1 MPVFLFTDIEGS
13 TERWVQYPRAMEEAL
28 PRHDALLE
36 SLIARHGGQVIK
48 NTGDGYF
55 AVFEGGE
62 PLACAIALQQ
72 AITAQDWSAIGD
84 LRVRI
89 ALHTG
94 EARRR
99 EDDYFG
105 LEVSRTARLLSAGW
119 GGQILLSC
127 ELARTATLPPNA
139 SLRDLGNHLLK
150 DLSEPQHIFQLLH
163 PDIALHEFPPLRTL
177 SAHPHNLPPQ
187 PTTFVGRTEEL
198 REIALRMADP
208 ACRLLTLMGPGGMGK
223 TRLALQAAAEHVE
236 AFPNGVFFVP
246 LAELSAPEQLVS
258 GIAEALRITFYQ
270 RDAPRSQLLNYLREK
285 RLLLVLDNFEH
296 ILEGALLVADILA
309 HAPGVKVLVTSR
321 ERLNLREEQVYPV
334 GGMSFPE
341 GQTTALESYSA
352 VQLFLQHAQLA
363 DPEFQLD
370 AARRDCVA
378 HICAR
383 VMGMPLALELAASW
397 LRVLSCAEVAAEVDR
412 SLDFLSTTQRDR
424 PDRHRSL
431 RAVFEYSWQL
441 LTAQE
446 QDALSAWAVFQS
458 SFRREAAAMLLT
470 AVVPS
475 ANSATTLALLAALV
489 DKSLLQRRHKDRYA
503 MHALLHQYALEK
515 LQAMPQREVK
525 SRQNHCAYYAAFL
538 QQQELALIGAAQ
550 GEVLESIAGSFEDV
564 RAAWQWAVQQGDLST
579 LRQAAPSL
587 TIFLSM
593 HGRNLEGIRLME
605 SALEM
610 LQLLTSPE
618 ATATRGQLLVLL
630 ASLVTE
636 LNHHEQARS
645 YAETALAINR
655 ELGTREVLARTLSV
669 LCRVAWSGSDYATAA
684 TYAREALELYEA
696 DGNLAGQAVVHGQ
709 LGMISWTLGEYDMA
723 RSELERS
730 LELHR
735 STGNPTGIANCLD
748 HLGVVARDT
757 GDHETARR
765 CFQESYE
772 RFQNL
777 GIPLMRAYVTNHLGG
792 AIAQSDG
799 FEKAIP
805 YFEQSIALG
814 QELGE
819 RRIVAYTR
827 FDWSSFLLGKGD
839 LPAARLMLEQSLAS
853 FQAVQDAF
861 GSILT
866 QVALAQIAVQSGENS
881 KARQL
886 YSEALHA
893 SREINNLRLVSS
905 VLLEWGQMLS
915 TTDPELSVAIF
926 SFVQTL
932 PADVSEVTFN
942 IGEQLAS
949 IQTRLA
955 PEVFAVAQKRGQ
967 TATLEQIADRLLLG
981 DDDRGR

>member
-36 SLIARHGGQVIK
+36 SLIVRHGGQVIK

-62 PLACAIALQQ
+62 PLACAIAVQQ
-72 AITAQDWSAIGD
+72 AIAAQDWSAIGD
-84 LRVRI
+84 LRVRM

-99 EDDYFG
+99 ESDYFG
-105 LEVSRTARLLSAGW
+105 LEVSRTARLLSAAW
-119 GGQILLSC
+119 GGQIVLTC
-127 ELARTATLPPNA
+127 ELARTALLPLNA

-163 PDIALHEFPPLRTL
+163 PDLCLQEFPALRTL

-187 PTTFVGRTEEL
+187 PTPFVGRTEEL
-198 REIALRMADP
+198 REIALRLADP
-208 ACRLLTLMGPGGMGK
+208 TCRLLTLLGPGGMGK
-223 TRLALQAAAEHVE
+223 TRLALQAAAEHIE
-236 AFPNGVFFVP
+236 TFPNGVFFVP
-246 LAELSAPEQLVS
+246 LAELSAPEQLVPAM
-258 GIAEALRITFYQ
+258 AEALRITFYQ
-270 RDAPRSQLLNYLREK
+270 RDAPRTQLLNYLREK

-321 ERLNLREEQVYPV
+321 ERLNLREEQISPI
-334 GGMSFPE
+334 GGMSFPD
-341 GQTTALESYSA
+341 GGATALESYSA

-370 AARRDCVA
+370 ADRRDCVA

-446 QDALSAWAVFQS
+446 QNALSAWAVFQS
-458 SFRREAAAMLLT
+458 GFHREAAVTLLR
-470 AVVPS
+470 AIDPS
-475 ANSATTLALLAALV
+475 VNSAVTLSLLAALV
-489 DKSLLQRRHKDRYA
+489 DKSLLQRQHKDRYA

-515 LQAMPQREVK
+515 LQAMPQREVEV
-525 SRQNHCAYYAAFL
+525 RQNHCAYYAALL
-538 QQQELALIGAAQ
+538 QQQEPALSGPAQ
-550 GEVLESIAGSFEDV
+550 AETLETIAGMFEDM
-564 RAAWQWAVQQGDLST
+564 RAAWQWAVQQGDFSALQ
-579 LRQAAPSL
+579 QAAPSL

-593 HGRNLEGIRLME
+593 HGRNLEGIGLME

-610 LQLLTSPE
+610 LQLLTVPE
-618 ATATRGQLLVLL
+618 ASATRGHLLVLL
-630 ASLVTE
+630 ASLVAE
-636 LNHHEQARS
+636 LNHHERARS

-655 ELGTREVLARTLSV
+655 ELGTREVLARNLSV
-669 LCRVAWSGSDYATAA
+669 LGRIAWSGSDYAAA
-684 TYAREALELYEA
+684 VTYVREALALYEA
-696 DGNLAGQAVVHGQ
+696 DENLAGQAVVRGQ
-709 LGMISWTLGEYDMA
+709 LGAISWTLGEYDVA
-723 RSELERS
+723 RAEMELS
-730 LELHR
+730 LELYR
-735 STGNPTGIANCLD
+735 CTGNPTGIAHCLD

-757 GDHETARR
+757 GDNATARR

-792 AIAQSDG
+792 AIAQSEG

-827 FDWSSFLLGKGD
+827 FDWSSFLLYEGD
-839 LPAARLMLEQSLAS
+839 FVAARLLLEQSLAS

-866 QVALAQIAVQSGENS
+866 QVALAQIAVQSGENT
-881 KARQL
+881 KAQQL
-886 YSEALHA
+886 YSQALRA
-893 SREINNLRLVSS
+893 SHDINNLRLVSS
-905 VLLEWGQMLS
+905 VLVEWGQMLS
-915 TTDPELSVAIF
+915 TTDPELSVVIF
-926 SFVQTL
+926 AFVQTL
-932 PADVSEVTFN
+932 PADSSGVTLN
-942 IGEQLAS
+942 IEEHLAI
-949 IQTRLA
+949 IQTRLS
-955 PEVFAVAQKRGQ
+955 PEVFAAAQKRGQ
-967 TATLEQIADRLLLG
+967 AATLEQIVDRLLIN
-981 DDDRGR
+981 DDDSGG

>member
-36 SLIARHGGQVIK
+36 SLIVRHGGQVIK

-62 PLACAIALQQ
+62 PLACAIAVQQ
-72 AITAQDWSAIGD
+72 AIAAQDWSTIGD
-84 LRVRI
+84 LRVRM

-99 EDDYFG
+99 ESDYFG
-105 LEVSRTARLLSAGW
+105 LEVSRTARLLSAAW
-119 GGQILLSC
+119 GGQILLTC
-127 ELARTATLPPNA
+127 ELARTALLPSNA

-163 PDIALHEFPPLRTL
+163 PDLCLQEFPALRTL

-187 PTTFVGRTEEL
+187 PTPFVGRTEEL
-198 REIALRMADP
+198 REIALRLADP
-208 ACRLLTLMGPGGMGK
+208 TCRLLTLLGPGGMGK
-223 TRLALQAAAEHVE
+223 TRLALQAAAEHIE
-236 AFPNGVFFVP
+236 TFPNGVFFVP
-246 LAELSAPEQLVS
+246 LAELSAPEQLVPAM
-258 GIAEALRITFYQ
+258 AEALRITFYQ
-270 RDAPRSQLLNYLREK
+270 RDAPRTQLLHYLREK
-285 RLLLVLDNFEH
+285 HLLLLLDNFEH
-296 ILEGALLVADILA
+296 LLEGALLVMEILA
-309 HAPGVKVLVTSR
+309 QAPGVKVLVTSR
-321 ERLNLREEQVYPV
+321 ERLNLREEQIYPV
-334 GGMSFPE
+334 GGMSFPDDKAL
-341 GQTTALESYSA
+341 ALESYSA

-370 AARRDCVA
+370 ADRRDCVA

-441 LTAQE
+441 LTTQE
-446 QDALSAWAVFQS
+446 QNALSAWAVFQS
-458 SFRREAAAMLLT
+458 GFHREAAVTLLR
-470 AVVPS
+470 AIDPS
-475 ANSATTLALLAALV
+475 VNSAVTLSLLAALV

-515 LQAMPQREVK
+515 LQGTPKREIGL
-525 SRQNHCAYYAAFL
+525 RQSHCAYFVAFL
-538 QQQELALIGAAQ
+538 QQQEPALTGPAQ
-550 GEVLESIAGSFEDV
+550 SEALEAIAGMFEDM
-564 RAAWQWAVQQGDLST
+564 RAAWQWAVQQGDFSA

-593 HGRNLEGIRLME
+593 HGRNLEGIRLIE

-610 LQLLTSPE
+610 LQLLTGPE
-618 ATATRGQLLVLL
+618 ATAICGHLLVLL
-630 ASLVTE
+630 ASLTAE

-645 YAETALAINR
+645 YVEMALAINR

-669 LCRVAWSGSDYATAA
+669 FGRIAWAGSDYATAV
-684 TYAREALELYEA
+684 TYAREALALYEA
-696 DGNLAGQAVVHGQ
+696 EGDLVGQAVVHGQ
-709 LGMISWTLGEYDMA
+709 LGTISWTLGEYGTA

-735 STGNPTGIANCLD
+735 RTANPTGIANCLD
-748 HLGVVARDT
+748 HLGVIARDT
-757 GDHETARR
+757 GDHATARR

-772 RFQNL
+772 RFQDL
-777 GIPLMRAYVTNHLGG
+777 GTPLMRAYVTNHLGG
-792 AIAQSDG
+792 AIAQSEG

-839 LPAARLMLEQSLAS
+839 FPAARLMLEQSLAS

-866 QVALAQIAVQSGENS
+866 QVALAQIAVQSGENT
-881 KARQL
+881 KAQQL
-886 YSEALHA
+886 YSEALRA
-893 SREINNLRLVSS
+893 SRDINNLRLVSI
-905 VLLEWGQMLS
+905 VLLEWAQMLS
-915 TTDPELSVAIF
+915 TTDPELSAVVF
-926 SFVQTL
+926 VFVQTL
-932 PADVSEVTFN
+932 PADYSEVPIN
-942 IGEQLAS
+942 IEEQLAA

-955 PEVFAVAQKRGQ
+955 PEVFAAARERGQ
-967 TATLEQIADRLLLG
+967 TATLEQIMGWLLNGNADNAG
-981 DDDRGR
+981 